1 MTRKADHAHHPDR
14 TEVIKRMNRI
24 AGQVSGVAR
33 MLEEGRYCIDV
44 LTQMQAIKSALS
56 RAEDVILIDHTEHC
70 VAQAVKSG
78 SIAEQK
84 KKIDEL
90 VELFAAAKR

>member
-1 MTRKADHAHHPDR
+1 MARHQSHRHPDR
-14 TEVIKRMNRI
+14 SEIVKRLNRI
-24 AGQVSGVAR
+24 AGQVGGVAR
-33 MLEEGRYCIDV
+33 MLDEGRYCIDV

-56 RAEDVILIDHTEHC
+56 RAEDMLLADHTAHC
-70 VAQAVKSG
+70 VAEAIKSG
-78 SIAEQK
+78 TAAEQR

>member
-1 MTRKADHAHHPDR
+1 MARKAEHADHPDR
-14 TEVIKRMNRI
+14 TEVVKRLNRI
-24 AGQVSGVAR
+24 AGQMSGVAR
-33 MLEEGRYCIDV
+33 MLEEGRYCIDI

-56 RAEDVILIDHTEHC
+56 RAEDMILIDHTGHC

-90 VELFAAAKR
+90 VELFAIAKR